1 MGEVGVDGLV
11 VKPGENIH
19 LGLPYKDAEGNE
31 KWLTASAKVTTY
43 PIFKITDEKYRTP
56 LTPPT
61 LGKTST
67 SMFPISAQT

>member
-1 MGEVGVDGLV
+1 MRVDGLV

-19 LGLPYKDAEGNE
+19 LGLPYKDAEGNGIQP
-31 KWLTASAKVTTY
+31 KVTTY
-43 PIFKITDEKYRTP
+43 PIFKSRTKNTVRP